1 MNTEI
6 IQIGPFQLA
15 LTLIFVLIAQGGSL
29 RYRLGLGRD
38 ITVGTLRTFAQL
50 LLMGYVLTVVFSLN
64 TWSLN
69 LLIFFIMVSAAVQ
82 IIHGRIGEKKIPFLK
97 PMFVSMLLSYL
108 LVSVTVTG
116 VIVGARPWWKPQYF
130 IPIAGMIIGNSMNAL
145 SLSLERLFTALRS
158 QRCIVEMKLS
168 LGADFRE
175 ATADI
180 VTDAIRVGM
189 IPSINAMMGVGI
201 VFLPGM
207 MTGQILAGVDPLIA
221 IRYQIVVMLMLV
233 ASTAMASIIVV
244 RLTLKRCFSKAERL
258 LLKID

>member
-1 MNTEI
+1 MNPDI

-29 RYRLGLGRD
+29 LHRLGLGRD
-38 ITVGTLRTFAQL
+38 ITLGALRTFAQL
-50 LLMGYVLTVVFSLN
+50 LLMGYVLTAVFAINAWAL
-64 TWSLN
+64 T
-69 LLIFFIMVSAAVQ
+69 LLMFLIMVIAATQ
-82 IIHGRIGEKKIPFLK
+82 IIHGRVAEKKIPFLR

-116 VIVGARPWWKPQYF
+116 VIIGARPWWKPQYF

-145 SLSLERLFTALRS
+145 AISLERLFAALRS
-158 QRCIVEMKLS
+158 RRSIVEMKLS

-175 ATADI
+175 AAADI
-180 VTDAIRVGM
+180 VKDAIRAGM
-189 IPSINAMMGVGI
+189 ISSINAMMGVGI

-244 RLTLKRCFSKAERL
+244 RLTLKRCFGKAEQLRVD
-258 LLKID
+258 IE